1 MEKYIKVNF
10 RDLETKEFLE
20 GTTFYE
26 ISHSFQKYFNY
37 PILVAKVDNHLTE
50 LNAKLTKK
58 CDIDFY
64 DRSSNTGNG
73 IYACSVQFLMT
84 VALKKLYPDAE
95 VIIQN
100 SIDKGVYCELEN
112 LEISKTELKT
122 LENKM
127 KEIHKE
133 HLIYTKVS
141 VDRLD
146 AITFFKKKKQYD
158 KVKVLKYISNTYVNL
173 YRHDDVYDYYF
184 SDMAYS
190 TDAIDSFKLTYIKK
204 NGFVLSWPNIYN
216 PECTLDYVHRPLIAS
231 TFADYTK
238 WGKTVDISN
247 AADLNEVVSMGKY
260 NDIIRLSETHFE
272 SQLSMIAEQIY
283 QRRNNIKFVLLA
295 GPSSSGKTTTAKKLE
310 IYLQSKGLKTHTIS
324 VDDYFVNKEDT
335 PVDEFGE
342 YDFESIKAIDL
353 NLFNRHLAKL
363 LDGEKVQIPD
373 YNFVT
378 GKREYNKKY
387 LKLEKDDIVVIEGLH
402 AINDE
407 LTMAVDRINKFKIF
421 IGPFTQLNIDNHNRI
436 HTSDTRRLRRIV
448 RDNKTRG
455 YNAADTLRMWK
466 KIREGEEKYIFPY
479 QHDVD
484 AVINSAL
491 LYELGVL
498 KTYAEPLLF
507 SVEENDEM
515 YPEAIRLINFLRNFL
530 PIPSDEVPK
539 DSILREFIGGSGFE
553 RK

>member
-64 DRSSNTGNG
+64 DRSSNTGNS

-173 YRHDDVYDYYF
+173 YRLDDVYDYYF

-387 LKLEKDDIVVIEGLH
+387 LKLEKDDIIVIEGLH

-455 YNAADTLRMWK
+455 YNAAYTLRMWK

>member
-10 RDLETKEFLE
+10 RDLEIKEFLE

-173 YRHDDVYDYYF
+173 YRLDDVYDYYF